1 MFALLDCELV
11 EGRLGSDGWR
21 ERIDERRRIS
31 FGSEPGVVRRSQ
43 FAVRSSQFAVRSSQ
57 FAVQLNAGADPCR
70 QRDARE
76 RGNADDVGVPRL

>member
-43 FAVRSSQFAVRSSQ
+43 FAVRSSQFAV
-57 FAVQLNAGADPCR
+57 QLNAGADPCR